1 VVVGTLVAVEEG
13 VVATGEQLG
22 YVVDAEVDG
31 GDHDRFAHL
40 VLEGFPLEDGS
51 FVPVGNS
58 VVDAMVSATPVVAL
72 CGKTWVP
79 GRDPARYPLCRTC
92 AEVALARGWR
102 LPLG

>member
-1 VVVGTLVAVEEG
+1 MQEPTPTTSHDLDERV
-13 VVATGEQLG
+13 
-22 YVVDAEVDG
+22 EVDLAH

-40 VLEGFPLEDGS
+40 VLEGFPLDDGG

-79 GRDPARYPLCRTC
+79 ERDPSRYPLCRTC
-92 AEVALARGWR
+92 AEIALARGWR
-102 LPLG
+102 LPLN